1 MKKSVT
7 SNACTCH
14 SYLIIGEK
22 SSSEA
27 NKDTVW
33 CANFTNEPWHHSP
46 DCSVNWVIYPL
57 CPSHNPSCSR
67 ICRFPCYMLV
77 YSVMHRHVRFPL
89 LWGRVGVSAK
99 QSNKYLAVPF
109 WSVRKGSLWSLS
121 WKTRH
126 TYDQS
131 MFFSVDRWFGR
142 GAGGKLDMALNFR
155 FGQCPLLALITTCYL
170 CCRLSSDYYGEVK
183 QWENGGWVTKKTND
197 GERGRR

>member
-1 MKKSVT
+1 MKKSET
-7 SNACTCH
+7 NNACTCH
-14 SYLIIGEK
+14 CWIFVDDK

-27 NKDTVW
+27 WWKYDVQISPLNLDT
-33 CANFTNEPWHHSP
+33 
-46 DCSVNWVIYPL
+46 IPL
-57 CPSHNPSCSR
+57 CAGWIGLSIHHESVPLEFFSGHNPSCSR
-67 ICRFPCYMLV
+67 ICRFPCYVSV

-131 MFFSVDRWFGR
+131 MFFSVDRWFGK
-142 GAGGKLDMALNFR
+142 GKKNEMAHNFR
-155 FGQCPLLALITTCYL
+155 FGQWLLLP
-170 CCRLSSDYYGEVK
+170 
-183 QWENGGWVTKKTND
+183 
-197 GERGRR
+197 

>member
-7 SNACTCH
+7 GNACTCH
-14 SYLIIGEK
+14 WYLIIGEK
-22 SSSEA
+22 ISSEA
-27 NKDTVW
+27 NKDGVQISQMNLDTIPLTAVW
-33 CANFTNEPWHHSP
+33 IGLYIHCVRPCRFFF
-46 DCSVNWVIYPL
+46 SVHIP
-57 CPSHNPSCSR
+57 CCSR
-67 ICRFPCYMLV
+67 ICRFPCCMSV

-99 QSNKYLAVPF
+99 QSNKYLTVPF

-142 GAGGKLDMALNFR
+142 GEKTR
-155 FGQCPLLALITTCYL
+155 
-170 CCRLSSDYYGEVK
+170 YGS
-183 QWENGGWVTKKTND
+183 
-197 GERGRR
+197 